1 MSTLAT
7 ALGLHAGQGMSTA
20 NYAPY
25 HAMFNFI
32 WAYILTSS
40 RGLKI
45 RYGIDHNVN
54 PREDVARFGEKAV
67 QDGKITRQ
75 QLNLLKRNEAAHANA
90 MEHYPVFVGC
100 ILFATISKVP
110 NETIN
115 RVCAI
120 YSSARIVY
128 TIAYLFVDRWKYSF
142 VRSLAWWVSNFSCI
156 YLFWQSGKTLV

>member
-1 MSTLAT
+1 MSALAT
-7 ALGLHAGQGMSTA
+7 ALGLHAGHGIPVA

-32 WAYILTSS
+32 WAHIITSS
-40 RGLKI
+40 RALKL
-45 RYGIDHNVN
+45 RYGLDHNVN

-75 QLNLLKRNEAAHANA
+75 QLNRLKRNEAAHANA
-90 MEHYPVFVGC
+90 IEHYPVFVAC
-100 ILFATISKVP
+100 ILFATVSKVP

-115 RVCAI
+115 RACAI
-120 YSSARIVY
+120 YSIARIVH
-128 TIAYLFVDRWKYSF
+128 TIAYVSVDKWKHSWI
-142 VRSLAWWVSNFSCI
+142 RSLAWWISNFSCI